1 MISFIWAQDEN
12 GLIGKDNSLPW
23 HLPEDLKF
31 FKKTTLGHPI
41 VMGRK
46 TYESIGRPLP
56 GRENIILTGDPLY
69 KAEGC
74 TIVHSVEDVLDKA
87 KNEEVFVT
95 GGAGVF
101 KAFLPHVDRL
111 YVTHIHHVFEGDTYF
126 RSIQWDDFEKGSCTP
141 GLTDER
147 NPYKYEFC
155 LYHRVSQ

>member
-31 FKKTTLGHPI
+31 FKNTTLGHPI

-56 GRENIILTGDPLY
+56 GRENVILTGDRSY
-69 KAEGC
+69 EAEGC
-74 TIVHSVEDVLDKA
+74 TIVHSADDVLA
-87 KNEEVFVT
+87 RSEEVFVT
-95 GGAGVF
+95 GGAAVF

-111 YVTHIHHVFEGDTYF
+111 YVTRIHHIFEGDTYF
-126 RSIQWDDFEKGSCTP
+126 DAIPWDEFEMESCVP
-141 GLTDER
+141 GLKDDK
-147 NPYKYEFC
+147 NPYDYEFC
-155 LYHRVSQ
+155 VYKKVKR